1 MPKKTRPRRP
11 RVRRLNDVESSDIDQ
26 FLTSSGK
33 NVELLP
39 ESLRDALTI
48 KTGLE
53 DVLRLSI
60 EAGRPIAIAGT
71 AGSGKSHLLR
81 STTIPSSYTV
91 ITDLAA
97 TPSSKWKNLLQANA
111 KSVVAG
117 NEGAFLLG
125 RKRRYPGFDCVLDA
139 LHSLQNGVP
148 YVGDG
153 PTVIDAASFSP
164 TQSHAIAKMV
174 IAFPITQY
182 VKECGMPHAVA
193 AWEMLACPQ
202 ISKRLAT
209 IVELA
214 SSAREADGFTFRLL
228 WHFVADLVLASK
240 DDIPWYAR
248 IFSSP
253 TEVGEHIRRAFN
265 PRTIPMPHISNRLWH
280 GDINFVRPRIH
291 EEAIGALA
299 RSVHSMQQAESL
311 DIKHGRFEAISL
323 LTLLALK
330 DSPLDEVLRGGID
343 LWGSVM
349 KREVQPLLQ
358 AINRYYSYGLVDT
371 GDDLELWLQHETER
385 RELKPDVQASVGTAR
400 ACDFKIV
407 KSLVVANPPAG
418 AGELNGGRFIL
429 RYGDAK
435 ASLAITKEL
444 VDGIS
449 GSRSHKVINRQ
460 DLEYD
465 WRLATFFEHISPHVA
480 RADRLHVAVFD
491 FQART
496 GRLLRW
502 QLGSPMRK
510 ISG

>member
-1 MPKKTRPRRP
+1 MAKKKMARR
-11 RVRRLNDVESSDIDQ
+11 RRNLLLDESENSDIEQ

-39 ESLRDALTI
+39 ESLRDSLTI

-53 DVLRLSI
+53 DVLRLAI
-60 EAGRPIAIAGT
+60 DAGRPIAVAGT

-81 STTIPSSYTV
+81 STTIPGSYTV
-91 ITDLAA
+91 IADLAA
-97 TPSSKWKNLLQANA
+97 TPSSKWKNLLHANA
-111 KSVVAG
+111 KSIVAG

-125 RKRRYPGFDCVLDA
+125 RNRRFPGYDCVLSA
-139 LHSLQNGVP
+139 LHSLKNGVP

-174 IAFPITQY
+174 TAFPITQF
-182 VKECGMPHAVA
+182 VREHGQPHAAA

-228 WHFVADLVLASK
+228 WHFVADLVLATK
-240 DDIPWYAR
+240 DDIPWYGR

-291 EEAIGALA
+291 EQALGALA
-299 RSVHSMQQAESL
+299 RSVHSMQQAETL
-311 DIKHGRFEAISL
+311 DIRHDRFEAISL

-330 DSPLDEVLRGGID
+330 ESPLDDVLRGGTD

-371 GDDLELWLQHETER
+371 GDDLELWLPHETER
-385 RELKPDVQASVGTAR
+385 RELKPDVQVSMGTAR

-407 KSLVVANPPAG
+407 KSLVVANPPPG
-418 AGELNGGRFIL
+418 VSELHGGRFIL
-429 RYGDAK
+429 RYGDDN

-444 VDGIS
+444 IDGIS
-449 GSRSHKVINRQ
+449 ASRSHKVINRR

-465 WRLATFFEHISPHVA
+465 WRLATFFERISTHVA
-480 RADRLHVAVFD
+480 RADRLHIAVLD
-491 FQART
+491 FKART

-502 QLGSPMRK
+502 QLGAPMRK
-510 ISG
+510 ITG